1 MSLFPTRW
9 GGNLPSQS
17 NQNPFS
23 ALHEEMNRLFDSFGG
38 SFGGRFGLPAEH
50 TSGWL
55 APRIDVAESDDAVQI
70 TAELPGVEESEV
82 EITLVDDV
90 LTIRGEKQSESTK
103 EGEGKTY
110 RLVER
115 SYGSFRRSL
124 PLPFKADPEKVVANF
139 DKGVL
144 SVTVPKPLEVEA
156 KSHRIAIGKN

>member
-9 GGNLPSQS
+9 SGNLPSQS

-38 SFGGRFGLPAEH
+38 RFGAPAERA
-50 TSGWL
+50 SGWL
-55 APRIDVAESDDAVQI
+55 APRIDVAETDDAVQI
-70 TAELPGVEESEV
+70 TAELPGVEENEV
-82 EITLVDDV
+82 EVTLIDDV
-90 LTIRGEKQSESTK
+90 LTIKGEKQSKSTQ

-115 SYGSFRRSL
+115 SYGSFQRSL
-124 PLPFKADPEKVVANF
+124 PLPFKADPEKVQANF

-144 SVTVPKPLEVEA
+144 SVTVPKPPEVEA
-156 KSHRIAIGKN
+156 KSHRIEIGKK